1 MNQPYTYKAIV
12 TRVVDGDTVI
22 ADIDLGMDL
31 WRKNVRLR
39 LAGINAPEAET
50 PQGEAA
56 ARGLREMF
64 EQGRD
69 QVLISTQKDRSD
81 KYGRLLATI
90 FLFGGTSV
98 NQRMV
103 ELGHAVKM

>member
-1 MNQPYTYKAIV
+1 MNQPYTYRAQI

-22 ADIDLGMDL
+22 ADIDLGLNL

-39 LAGINAPEAET
+39 LTGINAPDAAT

-56 ARGLREMF
+56 ARALREMF
-64 EQGRD
+64 EQGRHE
-69 QVLISTQKDRSD
+69 VLISTQKDRSD

-98 NQRMV
+98 NQRLI
-103 ELGHAVKM
+103 ELGHAAKM